1 MKDARKHYLDVGGCK
16 VTVTIHKF
24 DDGVWHGRAQIDLPA
39 QTDKRTY
46 AWETFACTEHGIL
59 DAVNK
64 RAERIA
70 DGEV

>member
-16 VTVTIHKF
+16 VTITIHKF

-46 AWETFACTEHGIL
+46 SWETFACTEHGIL